1 MSTDSTNDRGDLARQ
16 RGPGGPGRTR
26 RFADVIYD
34 DGHAWV
40 LARDSVNWFYECLR
54 CGERTHVLTLA
65 EMAKAVKHN
74 YAYMP
79 LNHRAPWKT
88 KKHGLCTRPDAPVD
102 TRFLDRGPLVA
113 VPQDD
118 EPRTEQ

>member
-1 MSTDSTNDRGDLARQ
+1 MSTDSTNDRGDRASR
-16 RGPGGPGRTR
+16 RGPAPGPTR

-40 LARDSVNWFYECLR
+40 LAADSETWFYECLR
-54 CGERTHVLTLA
+54 CGDRAHVLTLT
-65 EMAKAVKHN
+65 EMAKAVKHS

-88 KKHGLCTRPDAPVD
+88 KDHGPCVRPDALVD
-102 TRFLDRGPLVA
+102 TGRLVRGPLVA
-113 VPQDD
+113 VPRD
-118 EPRTEQ
+118 EEPSAE

>member
-1 MSTDSTNDRGDLARQ
+1 MSTDSTSDRGDRSRP
-16 RGPGGPGRTR
+16 RGPRGTR

-40 LARDSVNWFYECLR
+40 LAHDSETWFYECLR
-54 CGERTHVLTLA
+54 CGERAHVLTLA
-65 EMAKAVKHN
+65 EMAKAVKHS

-88 KKHGLCTRPDAPVD
+88 KNYGPCTVPDAPVD
-102 TRFLDRGPLVA
+102 TRRLERGPLVA

-118 EPRTEQ
+118 EPPVED